1 MLQALLS
8 QRPLKLTYPVSA
20 NAEELARELEL
31 DLDVAMIMDK
41 AEQELAQSSVRRPV
55 SAPNAADN

>member
-1 MLQALLS
+1 M
-8 QRPLKLTYPVSA
+8 KLTCPVAA
-20 NAEELARELEL
+20 NAEALARELEL

-55 SAPNAADN
+55 SDSKPEDN

>member
-1 MLQALLS
+1 M
-8 QRPLKLTYPVSA
+8 KLTCPVTA